1 MKKLLSVLL
10 AVLMMLSTAVAAFGA
25 DAPDGAKQLRFRED
39 GTFTI
44 INICDIQDIYPMN
57 QTSHAFIE
65 ETLALYKPDLVILGG
80 DNTVADQADMPKAI
94 EEICNLFVDSG
105 TYFTLVFGNHDEEHG
120 VSKQDMFAYYQQ
132 FGGEYCLAYEAD
144 EALSG
149 VGTHNLTVRSSD
161 GSKDAFNLYMFD
173 SGAYAQDENG
183 NGVGYDSVHEDQIE
197 WYKQTSAALAEK
209 NGGEVVPAMAFQH
222 IIVQE
227 AYDALFMESPI
238 REGLTVQKYDK
249 KSYTF
254 FPKVANMLSGLL
266 MEWPCP
272 GYYNHG
278 QLDAS
283 AEVGDMVAI
292 VNGHD
297 HVNNFT
303 VSRKGIDIVSTSGC
317 TYHSYGN
324 VVNRGCRVI
333 VLNEKDPRNYDSFT
347 YTVAEQALKKES
359 SLTQFGDISK
369 VTAFFGVLGA
379 KVLGAIV
386 NVLRVMFFFVK

>member
-1 MKKLLSVLL
+1 MKKILAILL
-10 AVLMMLSTAVAAFGA
+10 AAMLMFSTAAVAFGA
-25 DAPDGAKQLRFRED
+25 DTADGAKQLQFGED
-39 GTFTI
+39 GSFTI
-44 INICDIQDIYPMN
+44 MNICDIQDIYPMN
-57 QTSHAFIE
+57 RTSHTFIE
-65 ETLALYKPDLVILGG
+65 EALALYKPDLVILGG
-80 DNTVADQADMPKAI
+80 DNTVADQQDMPDAI
-94 EEICNLFVDSG
+94 KEICDLFVSSK

-149 VGTHNLTVRSSD
+149 VGTHNLTILSSD
-161 GSKDAFNLYMFD
+161 GKKTAFNLYMFD

-197 WYKQTSAALAEK
+197 WYKNTSAALAAQ

-227 AYDALFMESPI
+227 AYDALFIESPSDSVNL
-238 REGLTVQKYDK
+238 GQKYDK

-254 FPKVANMLSGLL
+254 LPKVANILSGLM

-278 QLDAS
+278 QLSAM
-283 AEVGDMVAI
+283 AEVGDMVAV

-303 VSRKGIDIVSTSGC
+303 VRREGIDIVSTSGC
-317 TYHSYGN
+317 TYHSYGK
-324 VVNRGCRVI
+324 VANRGCRI
-333 VLNEKDPRNYDSFT
+333 IELNEKNPRNYKSFT
-347 YTVAEQALKKES
+347 YTVAEQALKKDS
-359 SLTQFGDISK
+359 QVSKQGDLSK
-369 VTAFFGVLGA
+369 AGAFFGILGGKLLEGVTGIA
-379 KVLGAIV
+379 KVV
-386 NVLRVMFFFVK
+386 FFFVK